1 MKKIN
6 IFIALIAAVVAIS
19 CKEKEQDDV
28 VKVEPAF
35 PELIENNNVVPGET
49 LTITFEANM
58 DWTVSVP
65 SASLQ
70 WFWIQDF
77 SFKVDKVSGKV
88 SEGVQETVTLTIG
101 VSETEEFDNNRTCE
115 VTLTMGGE
123 SKVIAKYMR
132 PAKNRTIAVY
142 AAKVENGEFVLNTT
156 GAYEYESVEVTS
168 LDLMWSEADAD
179 FRMPIRV
186 ESNCEWIAETP
197 DWIAVQVPET
207 TTGILEL
214 VLTGASLEDAN
225 GKITFKAGESVLKEI
240 NVSSPACS
248 ELNVYSTQL
257 DEFGEFQFDGDGGYL
272 YTAEP
277 VEAVTLIWPGS
288 DFRMPVK
295 VDAKCDWTLE
305 LPVWAKAV
313 YTDDEP
319 QYKAGVIEF
328 TLMGDP
334 LKYPLDETTDK
345 VVFKYAGKV
354 VKEISLTIPGIAD
367 KFSYSLDMSL
377 TEWEFNA
384 AAELMTSV
392 GYQSVIASATIYGT
406 STSTVKV
413 VEIKDGK
420 KVAEDPSWI
429 SMDLQTFDKSAEVIQ
444 ERSVTVTPSV
454 NEGEERQAYVLFCK
468 DGYTSAAYFT
478 ENGTLKSEMAKYAV
492 LLTQHGTDVDYITMM
507 SSDEKMAEVGAKFV
521 PSENPRL
528 TGYFG
533 ETKYKYTLTYTDI
546 YARDEAHMS
555 LAKPFASYK
564 IFNGTRKDVTADE
577 TFWLKFTTSNETNT
591 AGVVDMYM
599 DMELPA
605 KAQTSYLVFY
615 DAQGA
620 TLAIVECVFDPSQAV
635 VEEILVEFTEES
647 AALAAN
653 LGYTLEKLT
662 EGDLFDEYYDGQ
674 HPVYHLRYTSMDTP
688 LSIKVPSK
696 VKKHNVSPYE
706 LRDCFRVNDVI
717 YDEYFGPNNI
727 LGEVVLSEDSSV
739 TVHMSMHE
747 NSDKT
752 MIRGNINF
760 IGGSD
765 AIVFVLVCT
774 LDLAE

>member
-6 IFIALIAAVVAIS
+6 IFIALIAAAVAIS

-28 VKVEPAF
+28 VNVEPAF
-35 PELIENNNVVPGET
+35 PALVENNNVVPGET
-49 LTITFEANM
+49 LTLTFEANM

-65 SASLQ
+65 SANLQ
-70 WFWIQDF
+70 WFWIQDS

-88 SEGVQETVTLTIG
+88 ATGSQETVTLSIG
-101 VSETEEFDNNRTCE
+101 VSETEEFDNNRSCE

-123 SKVIAKYMR
+123 SRVIAKYMR
-132 PAKNRTIAVY
+132 PAKNRTLAVY
-142 AAKVENGEFVLNTT
+142 AAKVENGEFVLNET
-156 GAYEYESVEVTS
+156 GAYEYDSVEANS
-168 LDLMWSEADAD
+168 LDLIWSAADAD
-179 FRMPIRV
+179 FRMPVRV
-186 ESNCEWIAETP
+186 EANCEWAAETP
-197 DWIAVQVPET
+197 EWIAVQVPEST
-207 TTGILEL
+207 VGVLDL
-214 VLTGASLEDAN
+214 VLTGASLEDAA
-225 GKITFKAGESVLKEI
+225 GKITFKAGDSVLKEI

-248 ELNVYSTQL
+248 EVNVYTSQL

-468 DGYTSAAYFT
+468 DGYTTDVYFT

-507 SSDEKMAEVGAKFV
+507 SSEEKMAEVGAKFV

-533 ETKYKYTLTYTDI
+533 ETKYKYALTYTDV

-555 LAKPFASYK
+555 FAKPYASYK
-564 IFNGTRKDVTADE
+564 IFNAARKDVTSDSSY
-577 TFWLKFTTSNETNT
+577 WLKFTPANDENSS
-591 AGVVDMYM
+591 GVVDMYM
-599 DMELPA
+599 DMELPS

-615 DAQGA
+615 DEQNA

-635 VEEILVEFTEES
+635 VDEVLVEFTEES
-647 AALAAN
+647 AALAAQ

-662 EGDLFDEYYDGQ
+662 EGEIFDLYYDGQ
-674 HPVYHLRYTSMDTP
+674 HPVYHLRYTGVDNP

-727 LGEVVLSEDSSV
+727 LGEVVLTEDSAL
-739 TVHMSMHE
+739 TIHMSMPE

-752 MIRGNINF
+752 MIRGNINLSS
-760 IGGSD
+760 GSD
-765 AIVFVLVCT
+765 TIVFILVCT